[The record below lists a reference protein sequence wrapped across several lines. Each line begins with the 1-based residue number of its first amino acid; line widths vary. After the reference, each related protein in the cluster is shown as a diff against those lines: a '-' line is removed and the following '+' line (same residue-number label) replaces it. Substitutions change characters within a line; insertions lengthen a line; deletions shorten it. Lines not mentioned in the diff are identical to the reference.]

1 MNKLRIQ
8 MFSLYIIV
16 IFLIIS
22 ILLLEYSN
30 PLTIKRIDN
39 RLTDFYNR
47 HYNLKDTKL
56 NETIYIKNK
65 RLLKKGTYIKRITNI
80 YNKDLYFEIKYK
92 KHYITSNYNYS
103 YKKGKIFLSNYLDKI
118 SKTTKNKLTLSK
130 TLDELTRYRTD
141 LLKGNNIKSIPF
153 YNMELLIKDVDY
165 NPISIKKEIIKKIDT
180 SYNPN
185 KYIIKIKKAS
195 IDLTIYNISY
205 DIIKND
211 NFINI
216 LYDIMEKK
224 ESNLLKENNITYK
237 YS

>member
-39 RLTDFYNR
+39 KLTDFYNR
-47 HYNLKDTKL
+47 HYNLKDVKL
-56 NETIYIKNK
+56 NKTIYIKNK

-92 KHYITSNYNYS
+92 RHYITSNYNYS

-130 TLDELTRYRTD
+130 TLDELTQYRTN

-153 YNMELLIKDVDY
+153 YDMELLIKDVDY
-165 NPISIKKEIIKKIDT
+165 NPISIKKEIIKKIDL

-185 KYIIKIKKAS
+185 KYIIKIEKAS
-195 IDLTIYNISY
+195 INLTIYNISY

>member
-39 RLTDFYNR
+39 KLTDFYNR
-47 HYNLKDTKL
+47 HYNLKDVKL
-56 NETIYIKNK
+56 NKTIYIKNK

-92 KHYITSNYNYS
+92 RHYITSNYNYS
-103 YKKGKIFLSNYLDKI
+103 YKKGEIFLSNYLDKI

-130 TLDELTRYRTD
+130 TLDELTQYRTN

-153 YNMELLIKDVDY
+153 YDMELLIKDVDY
-165 NPISIKKEIIKKIDT
+165 NPISIKKEIIKKIDL

-185 KYIIKIKKAS
+185 KYIIKIEKAS
-195 IDLTIYNISY
+195 INLTIYNISY

>member
-39 RLTDFYNR
+39 RLTDFYNK

-56 NETIYIKNK
+56 NKTIYIKNK

-103 YKKGKIFLSNYLDKI
+103 YKKGKIFLSN
-118 SKTTKNKLTLSK
+118 
-130 TLDELTRYRTD
+130 ELTRYRTD

>member
-39 RLTDFYNR
+39 KLTDFYNR
-47 HYNLKDTKL
+47 HYNLKDVKL
-56 NETIYIKNK
+56 NKTIYIKNK

-130 TLDELTRYRTD
+130 TLDELTQYRTN

-153 YNMELLIKDVDY
+153 YDMELLIKDVDY
-165 NPISIKKEIIKKIDT
+165 NPISIKKEIIKKIDP

-185 KYIIKIKKAS
+185 KYIIKIEKAS
-195 IDLTIYNISY
+195 INLTIYNISY

>member
-39 RLTDFYNR
+39 KLTDFYNR
-47 HYNLKDTKL
+47 HYNLKDVKL
-56 NETIYIKNK
+56 NKTIYIKNK

-92 KHYITSNYNYS
+92 RHYITSNYNYS
-103 YKKGKIFLSNYLDKI
+103 YKKGEIFLSNYLDKI

-130 TLDELTRYRTD
+130 TLDELTQYRTN

-153 YNMELLIKDVDY
+153 YDMELLIKDVDY
-165 NPISIKKEIIKKIDT
+165 NPISIKKEIIKKIDL

-185 KYIIKIKKAS
+185 KYIIKIEKAS

-205 DIIKND
+205 DTIKND